1 MSVIFDQLRISDDGR
16 RMYVDVHVNKAEMF
30 DNVYLDSIIIMTADK
45 VSETA
50 PEIPLKNGEGEY
62 TDYIYYAE
70 FNNNLKEASLV
81 LQPNDFNIN
90 FRKANLS
97 SDLFFVY
104 VKCKRVGD
112 SKSDCCIPCRLDE
125 ETTLGVTFDYNM
137 FYQKVINH
145 TRELVTDCTIPMG
158 FTDFILLWDAFKVAV
173 DTEHYLPAIR
183 FYNMM
188 FDISKE
194 GHSTIKNC
202 GCHG

>member
-1 MSVIFDQLRISDDGR
+1 
-16 RMYVDVHVNKAEMF
+16 MYIDVHVNKADMF
-30 DNVYLDSIIIMTADK
+30 SNVYLDSIVIMTADQ

-50 PEIPLKNGEGEY
+50 PESPLKDSNGQY
-62 TDYIYYAE
+62 TDYIYYAD
-70 FNNNLKEASLV
+70 FKDGLKEASLV
-81 LQPNDFNIN
+81 LQPNDEGFSLN
-90 FRKANLS
+90 FRKANFS

-104 VKCKRVGD
+104 IKCKRVGS

-137 FYQKVINH
+137 FYQKVMNY
-145 TRELVTDCTIPMG
+145 TRELVIDCVIPMG
-158 FTDFILLWDAFKVAV
+158 FTDFILLWNAFKIAV
-173 DTEHYLPAIR
+173 DTEHYIPAIK

-188 FDISKE
+188 FDVTKG